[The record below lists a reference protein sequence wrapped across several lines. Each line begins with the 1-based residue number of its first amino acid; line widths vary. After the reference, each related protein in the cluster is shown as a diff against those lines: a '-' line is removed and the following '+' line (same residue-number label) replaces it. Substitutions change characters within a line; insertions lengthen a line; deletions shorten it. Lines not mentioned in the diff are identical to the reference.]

1 MPSTRTSCPT
11 RCHGPICAASSRCGP
26 GRAWSA
32 TTWRPRPYLSCRGC
46 GRCERALFACASTRW
61 GRVRST
67 TSTRPT
73 WTACCPSP
81 STPSAGSSNATPVPL
96 SVSKHPLVAD
106 SLRGLRDS
114 TTQPDEFR
122 ALARN
127 VITML
132 LYEATADLPVKHGK
146 VRTPL
151 AEADAIEVETEVV
164 AIPVLRAGLGLLA
177 PVLELLPRV
186 SVGYIGLERDE
197 TTAVAR
203 IYYNKLPHLRG
214 KIPLLLDPMLATGGS
229 AAQALD
235 LIKAAGGRNTRMICI
250 VAAPEGVRVLQ
261 ERHPEVDIYTAA
273 LDERL
278 NDRAYIVPGLGD
290 FGDRLF
296 GTG

>member
-1 MPSTRTSCPT
+1 M
-11 RCHGPICAASSRCGP
+11 
-26 GRAWSA
+26 
-32 TTWRPRPYLSCRGC
+32 
-46 GRCERALFACASTRW
+46 
-61 GRVRST
+61 
-67 TSTRPT
+67 
-73 WTACCPSP
+73 
-81 STPSAGSSNATPVPL
+81 PL

-106 SLRGLRDS
+106 GLRGLRDS

-127 VITML
+127 VMTML
-132 LYEATADLPVKHGK
+132 LYEATADLPVRRSK
-146 VRTPL
+146 VQTPL
-151 AEADAIEVETEVV
+151 AEADAIEIEAEVV

-197 TTAVAR
+197 QTAVAR
-203 IYYNKLPHLRG
+203 IYYNKLPRLQG
-214 KIPLLLDPMLATGGS
+214 KVPLLLDPMLATGGS

-235 LIKAAGGRNTRMICI
+235 LIKEAGGRDARMICI
-250 VAAPEGVRVLQ
+250 VAAPEGVKVLE
-261 ERHPEVDIYTAA
+261 ERHPEVHIYTAA
-273 LDERL
+273 LDQRL

>member
-1 MPSTRTSCPT
+1 V
-11 RCHGPICAASSRCGP
+11 PI
-26 GRAWSA
+26 
-32 TTWRPRPYLSCRGC
+32 
-46 GRCERALFACASTRW
+46 
-61 GRVRST
+61 
-67 TSTRPT
+67 
-73 WTACCPSP
+73 
-81 STPSAGSSNATPVPL
+81 

-122 ALARN
+122 SLARK
-127 VITML
+127 VITLL
-132 LYEATADLPVKHGK
+132 LYEATADLPVRRGT

-151 AEADAIEVETEVV
+151 AEAPSLEVEREVV

-177 PVLELLPRV
+177 PVLDLLPHV

-197 TTAVAR
+197 QTAVAR
-203 IYYNKLPHLRG
+203 IYYNKLPSLKG

-235 LIKAAGGRNTRMICI
+235 MIKEAGGHDARMICI
-250 VAAPEGVRVLQ
+250 VAAPEGVKVLE
-261 ERHPEVDIYTAA
+261 ERHPEVEVYTAA
-273 LDERL
+273 LDDHL

-296 GTG
+296 GTGN